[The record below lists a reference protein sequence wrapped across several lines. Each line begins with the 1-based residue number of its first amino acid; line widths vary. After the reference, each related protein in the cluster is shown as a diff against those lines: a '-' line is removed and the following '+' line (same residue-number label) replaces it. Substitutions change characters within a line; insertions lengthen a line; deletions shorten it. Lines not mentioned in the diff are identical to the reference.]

1 MTNLVWRWLSHL
13 YWTRGS
19 KSILQMAIILRRT
32 FHLHLFCW
40 PKGLHFK
47 DVDWDVFE
55 HTLMKIVSNE
65 AKEVI
70 KAAMI
75 ELHPE
80 KATYMLGTYYVQSV
94 HKWIHQMW
102 IDQSVQDWQKTQ
114 RIIASQKY
122 PLPRGLSLQWDQVS
136 TGAIDLWYWHDR
148 KQFLHSVTLYH
159 TVIQNWSNQRY
170 HELPPSDYP
179 TPNLPPGIMYLWS
192 RNNQRITN
200 GNYTRTRV
208 TREPSR
214 CYCVRSDC
222 KAGRKQAQQ
231 TSGSKSIPK
240 LFQSWNATKERS
252 TAPGSC
258 EGAVKRTPLHRGA
271 WRIDWKSKN
280 RPNSSKIFY

>member
-114 RIIASQKY
+114 RIIAKQKY
-122 PLPRGLSLQWDQVS
+122 PLPRGFES
-136 TGAIDLWYWHDR
+136 TTRSSFDWR
-148 KQFLHSVTLYH
+148 
-159 TVIQNWSNQRY
+159 NWSMVLTWQEAIPTFSY
-170 HELPPSDYP
+170 VVPYGYSKLIQSKVSWITTVGLPNSKP
-179 TPNLPPGIMYLWS
+179 T
-192 RNNQRITN
+192 
-200 GNYTRTRV
+200 
-208 TREPSR
+208 
-214 CYCVRSDC
+214 
-222 KAGRKQAQQ
+222 
-231 TSGSKSIPK
+231 
-240 LFQSWNATKERS
+240 SWNNVS
-252 TAPGSC
+252 
-258 EGAVKRTPLHRGA
+258 VK
-271 WRIDWKSKN
+271 
-280 RPNSSKIFY
+280 